1 MKYIS
6 MFFLCFV
13 DFCLISCLSI
23 PSVTC
28 YQNYPKQKINYGIVL
43 NDINVSIGLLNDN
56 ALVAQVSD
64 IAYAMLNKELDNMD
78 YDQKLYLDIQ
88 LSQRSY
94 YQGINQYNSIYLNYK
109 LMDESGNIALNNCY
123 FNKITDSVD
132 SSKVQYKL
140 IKKVVSDVKS
150 YISISNQTK

>member
-1 MKYIS
+1 MKNIS
-6 MFFLCFV
+6 IIFLV
-13 DFCLISCLSI
+13 YVSFCLISCISI

-28 YQNYPKQKINYGIVL
+28 YQKYPKQKINYGIVL

-56 ALVAQVSD
+56 ALVTQVSD